1 MNGATFCSFKNIFY
15 LDSPVIFEICIHF
28 QSIHIC
34 GQFLLPDFLSI
45 QFNIKASF
53 AKRANSQSSSAV
65 RSTSS
70 ESSESRLKGTGVS
83 GYQKL
88 ENKVVAKKTI
98 KPASSLLVK
107 ANENKIPSV
116 GSKRLAPDS
125 GHVAEVLELT
135 EHNFYDHMKQ
145 YLLTVLIIDL
155 N

>member
-1 MNGATFCSFKNIFY
+1 MVLLSAHLRISFIFISTCYYRNLYSVSVYSYVVNIYY
-15 LDSPVIFEICIHF
+15 LIS
-28 QSIHIC
+28 
-34 GQFLLPDFLSI
+34 LPFNSI
-45 QFNIKASF
+45 QFKASF